1 MPLESSESG
10 KPSPLFGTK
19 FPYILDGKI
28 LIREIATEFANEFTF
43 HGKQKTGRDL
53 PLAVTSAFPTMAQ
66 QCPVIAIVRDNS
78 TVKQA
83 GVGGE
88 IYTASNG
95 VNYSHVRGNLI
106 SDSITVNICTLNER
120 MRDDLFLWFQQYL
133 LDAQIHIL
141 PQLANVYDMRVVSAM
156 DDTVEY
162 QGSQAQ
168 PGFEFYIARI
178 SVQVGY
184 EQIVLSEVDSIAGIV
199 NWQAICMCYEN
210 IPIQPEIEAK
220 D

>member
-19 FPYILDGKI
+19 FPYVLDGKI

-43 HGKQKTGRDL
+43 HGKQKTGREM

-66 QCPVIAIVRDNS
+66 QCPVVAIVRSNQ
-78 TVKQA
+78 TVKQS

-88 IYTASNG
+88 AYVASNG
-95 VNYSHVRGNLI
+95 VGFNHVRGDMV
-106 SDSITVNICTLNER
+106 SDSIEVNICTLNER
-120 MRDDLFLWFQQYL
+120 MRDDLHLWLQQYI
-133 LDAQIHIL
+133 LDAQVHIL
-141 PQLANVYDMRVVSAM
+141 PQLVNVYDMRVMSAV

-162 QGSQAQ
+162 QGNQAQ
-168 PGFEFYIARI
+168 PGFEFYVGRI

-184 EQIVLSEVDSIAGIV
+184 ERIVLSEVDSIAGIV
-199 NWQAICMCYEN
+199 NWQAICMCYED
-210 IPIQPEIEAK
+210 IPIQPDIEAK